1 MTPKQPEIMMKDP
14 IDILIVEDSKTQT
27 TSLRNMIEKNGY
39 RATVAR
45 DGREAVRLLET
56 PFTPQVVIS
65 DIVMPNMNGYELCR
79 HIKCQ
84 DHLRDIPIILLTSLS
99 DPEDVILALECGA
112 DNFVTKPFSEDLL
125 INRIHTVLL
134 NKKLRDGRDAQK
146 GSDIHIAGK
155 KHVIT
160 AQRQQIID
168 LLFST
173 YENVAY
179 KNREL
184 ELVNT
189 QLIMLQRKLE
199 NDIVERRQA
208 EEWLFES
215 EQRLKLVLN
224 SVQTGV
230 VIIDAQTY
238 VISDIN
244 QYAAD
249 MIGLPREH
257 IIGNTCQQ
265 FICPGLTGK
274 CPFAETECKT
284 DSSEQILIRAGGDF
298 IPILKKVT
306 PIQINR
312 REYLLESFSDITEQV
327 RAKEEI
333 LKAKVAAET
342 ANMAKSEFLANTSHE
357 IRTPM
362 NGIIGMAGILLDT
375 DLSVEQRDYAE
386 TIRSSADSLMTI
398 INDVLDFSKIEAGKM
413 DLEILDF
420 DIRILVDEVS
430 DLLAT
435 RAYEK
440 GLELA
445 CLVSH
450 DVPSLLKGDPG
461 RLRQVLMNLA
471 GNAIKFTEK
480 GQVLIQAALDRE
492 KGRSVTVRFM
502 ISDTGIGIPEDKQHL
517 LFQSFSQVDAST
529 TRRYGGTGLG
539 LVISKRIAEMM
550 NGQIGVDSRKG
561 TGSTFWFTAVLEKQT
576 RGAKSEP
583 VLPVDI
589 LGQRILIVDDNRINR
604 HILRDQLK
612 NRGCFVDEAENGE
625 DALSQLLLAADGKTP
640 FRLAIIDM
648 MMTGMDGKTLGRKI
662 KADPRITGTAL
673 VMLTSA
679 GRRGDAEQLQDIGF
693 SAYLTKPIKQL
704 QLHDCLSTVL
714 GTPLTI
720 VKKSAKPIVTRYSL
734 SEEKKHSI
742 RILLAEDNPVNQK
755 VAQKMLEKFGYCSNT
770 VSNGFEAVKAL
781 SMIAYD
787 LVLMD
792 VVMPEMDGF
801 DATAEIRN
809 PASKVMDHRVP
820 VIAMTAHAMKGDRE
834 KCLEAGMDDYISK
847 PVKPQELLE
856 VVEKWVRKVRKGSIT
871 HSVVGHLFQDQ
882 TGIGSPKPE

>member
-1 MTPKQPEIMMKDP
+1 MTPKQPEMTIKEP
-14 IDILIVEDSKTQT
+14 IDTLIVEDSETQAAC
-27 TSLRNMIEKNGY
+27 LRSIQ
-39 RATVAR
+39 RR
-45 DGREAVRLLET
+45 QIRE
-56 PFTPQVVIS
+56 
-65 DIVMPNMNGYELCR
+65 
-79 HIKCQ
+79 
-84 DHLRDIPIILLTSLS
+84 
-99 DPEDVILALECGA
+99 
-112 DNFVTKPFSEDLL
+112 
-125 INRIHTVLL
+125 
-134 NKKLRDGRDAQK
+134 
-146 GSDIHIAGK
+146 
-155 KHVIT
+155 
-160 AQRQQIID
+160 

-173 YENVAY
+173 DENAAY
-179 KNREL
+179 KNLEL
-184 ELVNT
+184 ELLNF
-189 QLIMLQRKLE
+189 QLLTLQRKLE
-199 NDIVERRQA
+199 KDIAERKQT
-208 EEWLFES
+208 EERLFES
-215 EQRLKLVLN
+215 EQRLNRVLN
-224 SVQTGV
+224 TIQTGV
-230 VIIDAQTY
+230 VIIDAQTH
-238 VISDIN
+238 VIFDVN
-244 QYAAD
+244 QYAAEL
-249 MIGLPREH
+249 IGLPKER

-265 FICPGLTGK
+265 FICPALSGK
-274 CPFAETECKT
+274 CPFFETERKT
-284 DSSEQILIRAGGDF
+284 DSSEQLLLRADGDLL
-298 IPILKKVT
+298 PILKKVI
-306 PIQINR
+306 PIQINQ

-327 RAKEEI
+327 RAKEEL

-342 ANMAKSEFLANTSHE
+342 ASMAKSEFLANTSHE

-362 NGIIGMAGILLDT
+362 NGIVGMTGLLLDT
-375 DLSVEQRDYAE
+375 RLSTEQRDYAE
-386 TIRSSADSLMTI
+386 IIRSSADSLMTI

-420 DIRILVDEVS
+420 DIRIMVEEVL
-430 DLLAT
+430 DLLST
-435 RAYEK
+435 RAFEK
-440 GLELA
+440 GLELT
-445 CLVSH
+445 CLVNH
-450 DVPSLLKGDPG
+450 EVPSLLKGDPG

-480 GQVLIQAALDRE
+480 GQVVIQAVLDKE
-492 KGRSVTVRFM
+492 EGRSVTVRFL
-502 ISDTGIGIPEDKQHL
+502 ITDDGIGIPEDKQRL

-550 NGQIGVDSRKG
+550 NGQIGVDSREG

-576 RGAKSEP
+576 EGAKKEP

-589 LGQRILIVDDNRINR
+589 QGQRILIVDDSRTNRQ
-604 HILRDQLK
+604 ILREQLK
-612 NRGCFVDEAENGE
+612 NWSCFVEEAENGQ
-625 DALSQLLLAADGKTP
+625 DALSQLLLAAEQKAS

-648 MMTGMDGKTLGRKI
+648 MMPGMDGKTLGRKI
-662 KADPRITGTAL
+662 KADSRITGTAM

-693 SAYLTKPIKQL
+693 SAYLTKPVKRV

-720 VKKSAKPIVTRYSL
+720 VKKPAKPIVTRHTL

-755 VAQKMLEKFGYCSNT
+755 VAQKMLEKFGYYSNT

-801 DATAEIRN
+801 DATAQIRN
-809 PASKVMDHRVP
+809 PASKVMNHRVP

-856 VVEKWVRKVRKGSIT
+856 VVEKWVRKIRDGSSMP
-871 HSVVGHLFQDQ
+871 SVAGHLFQDQ
-882 TGIGSPKPE
+882 AGIGSSKPE

>member
-1 MTPKQPEIMMKDP
+1 MMMKDP
-14 IDILIVEDSKTQT
+14 IDILIVEDSKTQAACL
-27 TSLRNMIEKNGY
+27 TSMIEKNGY
-39 RATVAR
+39 RATVVR
-45 DGREAVRLLET
+45 DGREAVRILET
-56 PFTPQVVIS
+56 PFTPQIVIS
-65 DIVMPNMNGYELCR
+65 DIVLPNMNGYELCG

-84 DHLRDIPIILLTSLS
+84 ENLRDIPIILLTSLS

-134 NKKLRDGRDAQK
+134 NKKLREGLDVQK
-146 GSDIHIAGK
+146 GIEIQFAGK

-173 YENVAY
+173 YENAAY

-184 ELVNT
+184 ELANT
-189 QLIMLQRKLE
+189 RLITLQRKLE
-199 NDIVERRQA
+199 KDILERRHA
-208 EEWLFES
+208 EERLFES
-215 EQRLKLVLN
+215 EKRLKLVLN
-224 SVQTGV
+224 TVQTGV
-230 VIIDAQTY
+230 VIIDVQTH
-238 VISDIN
+238 VISDVN

-249 MIGLPREH
+249 LIGLPKEG
-257 IIGNTCQQ
+257 IIGKTCHQ
-265 FICPGLTGK
+265 FICTAQSGK
-274 CPFAETECKT
+274 CPFAETERKT
-284 DSSEQILIRAGGDF
+284 DSSEQILIRAGGDLV
-298 IPILKKVT
+298 PILKKVT
-306 PIQINR
+306 PVQINQ

-362 NGIIGMAGILLDT
+362 NGIIGMAGLLLDT
-375 DLSVEQRDYAE
+375 GLSVEQRDYAE

-430 DLLAT
+430 DLLAA
-435 RAYEK
+435 RAFEK

-445 CLVSH
+445 CLVNH
-450 DVPSLLKGDPG
+450 DVPSLLRGDPG

-471 GNAIKFTEK
+471 GNAVKFTER
-480 GQVLIQAALDRE
+480 GQVVIQAKLDRE
-492 KGRSVTVRFM
+492 EDRSITVRFM
-502 ISDTGIGIPEDKQHL
+502 ITDTGIGIPEDKQHL

-550 NGQIGVDSRKG
+550 NGQIGVDSSDG
-561 TGSTFWFTAVLEKQT
+561 AGSTFWFTAVLEKQT
-576 RGAKSEP
+576 EGLKKEP

-589 LGQRILIVDDNRINR
+589 QGQRILIVDDNRINR
-604 HILRDQLK
+604 HIMREQLK
-612 NRGCFVDEAENGE
+612 NWACFVDEAENGQE
-625 DALSQLLLAADGKTP
+625 ALSRLLLAVEEKAP

-648 MMTGMDGKTLGRKI
+648 MMPGMDGKTLGRKI

-693 SAYLTKPIKQL
+693 SAYLTKPVKRL
-704 QLHDCLSTVL
+704 QLHHCLSTVL
-714 GTPLTI
+714 GTPLTV
-720 VKKSAKPIVTRYSL
+720 VKKSSKPIVTRHSL
-734 SEEKKHSI
+734 SEEKKRSI

-755 VAQKMLEKFGYCSNT
+755 VAQKMLEKFGYYSNT
-770 VSNGFEAVKAL
+770 VSTGFEALKAL
-781 SMIAYD
+781 SMIDYD

-801 DATAEIRN
+801 DATAQIRN
-809 PASKVMDHRVP
+809 PASKVMNHRVP

-834 KCLEAGMDDYISK
+834 KCLESGMDDYISK
-847 PVKPQELLE
+847 PVKPQELLD
-856 VVEKWVRKVRKGSIT
+856 VVEKWVRKAKGGLT
-871 HSVVGHLFQDQ
+871 PSVGDHLFQNQ
-882 TGIGSPKPE
+882 TGIGSSKPE

>member
-1 MTPKQPEIMMKDP
+1 MKNP
-14 IDILIVEDSKTQT
+14 IDILIVEDSKMQAAC
-27 TSLRNMIEKNGY
+27 LRNMLEKYGY
-39 RATVAR
+39 RATVAG
-45 DGREAVRLLET
+45 DGREAVRILEI
-56 PFTPQVVIS
+56 PFTPQIIIS
-65 DIVMPNMNGYELCR
+65 DIVMPNMNGYELCS
-79 HIKCQ
+79 HIKSRSY
-84 DHLRDIPIILLTSLS
+84 LKDIPIILLTSLS

-112 DNFVTKPFSEDLL
+112 DNFVTKPFSEELL

-134 NKKLRDGRDAQK
+134 NKKLRNGRNDQD
-146 GSDIHIAGK
+146 SIEIHFAGK
-155 KHVIT
+155 KHVIA

-173 YENVAY
+173 YENAAY
-179 KNREL
+179 KNCEL

-189 QLIMLQRKLE
+189 KLVALQQKLE
-199 NDIVERRQA
+199 KDIVERRQA
-208 EEWLFES
+208 EERLFES

-224 SVQTGV
+224 TVQTGV
-230 VIIDAQTY
+230 VIIDAQTH

-249 MIGLPREH
+249 LIGLPKDR
-257 IIGNTCQQ
+257 IIGNTCHQ
-265 FICPGLTGK
+265 FICPVPAGK
-274 CPFAETECKT
+274 CPFAEPESKT
-284 DSSEQILIRAGGDF
+284 DSSEQLLIRAGGDVL
-298 IPILKKVT
+298 PILKKVT
-306 PIQINR
+306 PIQINQ

-362 NGIIGMAGILLDT
+362 NGIIGMAGLLLDT
-375 DLSVEQRDYAE
+375 NLSVEQRDYAE

-413 DLEILDF
+413 ELEILDF

-430 DLLAT
+430 DLLTT
-435 RAYEK
+435 RAFEK

-445 CLVSH
+445 CLVDH

-480 GQVLIQAALDRE
+480 GQVVIHAALDRE
-492 KGRSVTVRFM
+492 EDRSITVRFM
-502 ISDTGIGIPEDKQHL
+502 IKDTGIGIPEDKQHR

-550 NGQIGVDSRKG
+550 NGQIGVDSREG
-561 TGSTFWFTAVLEKQT
+561 AGSTFWFTAVLEKQT
-576 RGAKSEP
+576 EGLKKEP
-583 VLPVDI
+583 VLPVDVQ
-589 LGQRILIVDDNRINR
+589 GQRILIVDDNRINR
-604 HILRDQLK
+604 HILREQLK
-612 NRGCFVDEAENGE
+612 KWACFVDEADSGE
-625 DALSQLLLAADGKTP
+625 EALSQLLLAAGEKAP

-648 MMTGMDGKTLGRKI
+648 MMPGMDGKTLGRKI
-662 KADPRITGTAL
+662 KADPQITDTAL

-693 SAYLTKPIKQL
+693 SAYLTKPVKRL
-704 QLHDCLSTVL
+704 QLHHCLSTVL
-714 GTPLTI
+714 GTPLTV
-720 VKKSAKPIVTRYSL
+720 VKKSSKPIVTRHSL
-734 SEEKKHSI
+734 SEEKKRSI

-755 VAQKMLEKFGYCSNT
+755 IAQKMLEKFGYYSNT
-770 VSNGFEAVKAL
+770 VSNGFEALKAL
-781 SMIAYD
+781 SMIDYD

-801 DATAEIRN
+801 DATTQIRN
-809 PASKVMDHRVP
+809 PASKVMNHRVP

-847 PVKPQELLE
+847 PVKPQELLD
-856 VVEKWVRKVRKGSIT
+856 VVEKWVRKVKTGSLT
-871 HSVVGHLFQDQ
+871 PSVGGHLFQDQ

>member
-1 MTPKQPEIMMKDP
+1 MTLKQPEMMMKDP
-14 IDILIVEDSKTQT
+14 IDILIVEDSKTQAAC
-27 TSLRNMIEKNGY
+27 LKNMLEKNGF

-45 DGREAVRLLET
+45 DGREAVRILGT
-56 PFTPQVVIS
+56 PFMPQLVIS
-65 DIVMPNMNGYELCR
+65 DIVMPNMNGYALCS
-79 HIKCQ
+79 HIKSRE
-84 DHLRDIPIILLTSLS
+84 HLRNIPIILLTSLS
-99 DPEDVILALECGA
+99 DPEDVIQTLECGA
-112 DNFVTKPFSEDLL
+112 DNFVTKPFSEALL

-134 NKKLRDGRDAQK
+134 NKKLRDGRDVQK

-160 AQRQQIID
+160 AQRQQIVDI
-168 LLFST
+168 LFST
-173 YENVAY
+173 YENAAY

-189 QLIMLQRKLE
+189 QLITLQRKLE
-199 NDIVERRQA
+199 KDIAERRQA
-208 EEWLFES
+208 EERLFES

-224 SVQTGV
+224 TVQTGV
-230 VIIDAQTY
+230 VIIDALTH
-238 VISDIN
+238 VISDVN

-249 MIGLPREH
+249 LIGLPKER

-265 FICPGLTGK
+265 FICPVVSGK
-274 CPFAETECKT
+274 CPFAETEHKAN
-284 DSSEQILIRAGGDF
+284 SSEQILIRAGGDF
-298 IPILKKVT
+298 LPILKKVT
-306 PIQINR
+306 PILINQ

-327 RAKEEI
+327 RAKEAI

-362 NGIIGMAGILLDT
+362 NGIIGMSGLLLDT
-375 DLSVEQRDYAE
+375 ELSKEQRDYAE

-413 DLEILDF
+413 ELEFLDF
-420 DIRILVDEVS
+420 DIRIMVEEVS

-435 RAYEK
+435 KAFEK

-445 CLVSH
+445 CLVKH

-480 GQVLIQAALDRE
+480 GQVFIQAVLERE
-492 KGRSVTVRFM
+492 EDNSVTVRFM
-502 ISDTGIGIPEDKQHL
+502 ITDTGIGIPEDKQHR
-517 LFQSFSQVDAST
+517 LFQSFSQVDSST

-550 NGQIGVDSRKG
+550 NGQIGVDSREG
-561 TGSTFWFTAVLEKQT
+561 AGSIFWFTAVLEKQT
-576 RGAKSEP
+576 EGLIKEP
-583 VLPVDI
+583 ILPVDI
-589 LGQRILIVDDNRINR
+589 QGQRILIVDDNRINR
-604 HILRDQLK
+604 HIMREQLK
-612 NRGCFVDEAENGE
+612 NWACFVEEAENGE
-625 DALSQLLLAADGKTP
+625 DALSQLLLSAGENTP
-640 FRLAIIDM
+640 FCLAIIDTM
-648 MMTGMDGKTLGRKI
+648 MPGMDGKTLGRKI

-693 SAYLTKPIKQL
+693 SAYLTKPVKRQ
-704 QLHDCLSTVL
+704 QLHHCLSTVL
-714 GTPLTI
+714 GTPLTV
-720 VKKSAKPIVTRYSL
+720 VKKPSKPIVTRHSL
-734 SEEKKHSI
+734 SEEKKRSI

-755 VAQKMLEKFGYCSNT
+755 VAQKMLEKFGYYSNT
-770 VSNGFEAVKAL
+770 VSNGFEALKAL
-781 SMIAYD
+781 SMIDYD

-801 DATAEIRN
+801 DATAQIRN
-809 PASKVMDHRVP
+809 PASIVMNHRVP

-847 PVKPQELLE
+847 PVRPQELLD
-856 VVEKWVRKVRKGSIT
+856 VVEKWVRKLK
-871 HSVVGHLFQDQ
+871 
-882 TGIGSPKPE
+882 TG